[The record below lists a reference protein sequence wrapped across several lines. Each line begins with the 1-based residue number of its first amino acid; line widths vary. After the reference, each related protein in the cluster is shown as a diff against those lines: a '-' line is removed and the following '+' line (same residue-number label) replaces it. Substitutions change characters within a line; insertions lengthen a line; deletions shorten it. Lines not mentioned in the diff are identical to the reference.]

1 MAPSGTDAE
10 LLEKTRGADR
20 RRYRPQQRRS
30 RKAPGAGGW
39 NSVSP
44 RRAGASCGGASSHRR
59 RRGARATEGVLERI
73 QRHTVYCA
81 SYKREFADAPRTS
94 ASHGS
99 GGGLLRSRS
108 ASMEEGRRSTAKS
121 AGRGRRR
128 EGRATTTDEIRGTIG
143 RRTNETEQTGTRS
156 HCFHGPVTTTPGCLF
171 DVTARSILQ
180 APSWP

>member
-1 MAPSGTDAE
+1 
-10 LLEKTRGADR
+10 LLEKTRGTDR
-20 RRYRPQQRRS
+20 RRFRPKTAAPRQKSTGRR
-30 RKAPGAGGW
+30 W
-39 NSVSP
+39 NSASP
-44 RRAGASCGGASSHRR
+44 RRAGPSCGGASSH

-180 APSWP
+180 APSWA